1 MEPNTLL
8 MSLVLASDGAVAA
21 VDSSAVDWLW
31 GIAIASTLFFVVLL
45 FLSVGDFGG
54 VDGDATADP
63 TAVKYLSLLGMMVL
77 FAFGSWTS
85 LLCIKSFDMS
95 IGQSV
100 GAGAVVGAL
109 GMVGIARLMKAV
121 SKFEQDG
128 TIRTIEANGTRG
140 EVYARVPPAGQG
152 EGQVRIEVSGRLRTY
167 RAVNEDDQ
175 PIESFT
181 PVVVTGVSTDRV
193 LRVRR
198 TG

>member
-77 FAFGSWTS
+77 FAFGSWTA

-95 IGQSV
+95 VGQSV